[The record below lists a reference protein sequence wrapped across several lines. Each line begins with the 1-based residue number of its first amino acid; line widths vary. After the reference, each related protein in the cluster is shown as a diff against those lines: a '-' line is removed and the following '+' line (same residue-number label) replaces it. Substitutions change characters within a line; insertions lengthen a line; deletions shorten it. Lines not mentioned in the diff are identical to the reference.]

1 VRALSVLLAVIAA
14 VTLAACASGGTD
26 SSSDFEGEEREV
38 ASVVEEL
45 QTAAADDDAS
55 EICRELLAPAL
66 IEQLGSQENCQ
77 RVVTTVIDATD
88 TTELDVQSVNVSG
101 QNATARVESGT
112 GDNATT
118 RTVQL
123 VRDGRNWKISQL

>member
-1 VRALSVLLAVIAA
+1 VRALSVLLAVTAA
-14 VTLAACASGGTD
+14 VTLAACGSGGTD

-66 IEQLGSQENCQ
+66 VEQLGSQGGCQ
-77 RVVTTVIDATD
+77 KAVASVIDATD
-88 TTELDVQSVNVSG
+88 TTELEVDSVQVDG
-101 QNATARVESGT
+101 TNASARVTSGS
-112 GDNATT
+112 GDNATD
-118 RTVQL
+118 RTVRL
-123 VRDGRNWKISQL
+123 VRDGRNWKISAL

>member
-1 VRALSVLLAVIAA
+1 VRALPVLLAVTAA
-14 VTLAACASGGTD
+14 VTLAACGSGGTD

-66 IEQLGSQENCQ
+66 IEQLGSQDGCQ
-77 RVVTTVIDATD
+77 RAVASVIDATD
-88 TTELDVQSVNVSG
+88 TTELEVDSVQVDG
-101 QNATARVESGT
+101 TNASARVTSGS
-112 GDNATT
+112 GDNATD
-118 RTVQL
+118 RTVRL
-123 VRDGRNWKISQL
+123 VRDGRNWKISAL